1 MGRLETALEE
11 ARATE
16 AETAS
21 WSSGTGESADRL
33 RAHGPNADAIRA
45 LAGTSSLLG
54 PLSTWDDVLVS
65 TLNLILTSRFPMFL
79 TWGPTHLLFHNDAFE
94 TVLVGKGPCQG
105 RDFHSVFP
113 EAGSKLEPLLER
125 AREGEA
131 SYFEDLEVPLLR
143 NSVLT
148 DTWWSFSYSPL
159 FTDAGERA
167 GVFGVVYET
176 TRRFLAEQALW
187 SSEAALRAIT
197 DMAPAM
203 LWRCDAEDR
212 ITWVNQRLQ
221 TYLGHARLGGVRLQ
235 DYFHPDD
242 QARAVEVLESCSRAS
257 SPFEAQVRL
266 RDRNASYRWFLIR
279 AQQVWDSEGRL
290 GGWCGSAVDIE
301 DWRNAADGLTDRDER
316 FREFS
321 GAESTL
327 MWTADVATRHAV
339 GLNPQFRSA
348 WALPLTGEP
357 VPWDAW
363 VASVH
368 PDDRPQMAGAFDRVA
383 AGETLQGK
391 FRSETPGGGLR
402 WFHATA
408 FPIPGPDGSVARIG
422 GLLVDVTGDVDPRVY
437 LIHADAAGQNR
448 LSHAFTRAGFKVR
461 SFDDAAAF
469 AKMSDDLMAGVVVL
483 AADDDVSSLIGGAGV
498 LGLNGSRFP
507 WIAVGEFDHH
517 MNEIVQLMKLGA
529 ANVLPSGADPEVLIS
544 AVRAAMPSSPR
555 KQDAPRA
562 PSSDARQRIAE
573 LSRREREVLDGL
585 AAGGTNKTIAQSL
598 SLSPRTV
605 ETYRAQL
612 MDRLGVRTLAEL
624 LRLAAEARG

>member
-1 MGRLETALEE
+1 MEE

-21 WSSGTGESADRL
+21 WSADLGKTADRL
-33 RAHGPNADAIRA
+33 RAIGPSADAIRA
-45 LAGTSSLLG
+45 LAAGSTLLG
-54 PLSTWDDVLVS
+54 PLSSWDDALVS
-65 TLNLILTSRFPMFL
+65 TLNLILTSRFPMFV
-79 TWGPTHLLFHNDAFE
+79 TWGPTYLLFHNDAFE

-105 RDFHSVFP
+105 REFRSVFP
-113 EAGSKLEPLLER
+113 EAGAKLEPLLAR
-125 AREGEA
+125 ARTGEA

-159 FTDAGERA
+159 FSDSGEPT

-203 LWRCDAEDR
+203 LWRCDADNR
-212 ITWVNQRLQ
+212 LTWANQRLQ
-221 TYLGHARLGGVRLQ
+221 SYLGLGRLFGENLQ
-235 DYFHPDD
+235 DHFHPDD
-242 QARAVEVLESCSRAS
+242 QVRASEALAACSRAS
-257 SPFEAQVRL
+257 LPFEAQIRL
-266 RDRNASYRWFLIR
+266 RDSNGEHRWFLIR

-327 MWTADVATRHAV
+327 MWTADVETRHAV

-357 VPWDAW
+357 VPWDDW

-391 FRSETPGGGLR
+391 FRSETPSGGLR

-408 FPIPGPDGSVARIG
+408 FPIPGPDGVVSRIG

-469 AKMSDDLMAGVVVL
+469 AKMSDDMMTGVVVL
-483 AADDDVSSLIGGAGV
+483 AADDDLSSLIGGAGV
-498 LGLNGSRFP
+498 LGLNGARFP
-507 WIAVGEFDHH
+507 WIVVGTFDHQ
-517 MNEIVQLMKLGA
+517 MDQVVQLMKLGA
-529 ANVLPSGADPEVLIS
+529 ANVLPSGAEAEILVS
-544 AVRAAMPSSPR
+544 AVRAAMPPSPR
-555 KQDAPRA
+555 LQDTPRA